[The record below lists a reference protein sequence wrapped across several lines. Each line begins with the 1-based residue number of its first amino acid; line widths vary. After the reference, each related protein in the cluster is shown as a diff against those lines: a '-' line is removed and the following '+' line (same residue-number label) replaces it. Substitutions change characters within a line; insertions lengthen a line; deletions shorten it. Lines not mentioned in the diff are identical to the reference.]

1 MEFKKSTLQHMP
13 IQLFAVIMG
22 LSGFAIMFAKAYHI
36 IGIPYWIY
44 EVVLFVDT
52 ALFTVIFTA
61 YLFKISI
68 YFKEV
73 KEEFYHPVK
82 SSFMAAISI
91 SFLLLSI
98 AFYDYNPLISV
109 LLWYIGTPLQLLF
122 TLIILRYWIHNDLKV
137 VHSNPAWFIPIV
149 GNVIVPIIGVE
160 VAPMFVSLFFFSFG
174 IFFWIV
180 LFTITLNRIIFHH
193 QLAKK
198 FIPTFFIFIAP
209 PSIGFVSYF
218 RITSGSI
225 DMLSMFFYSIAL
237 LILVLLLFMIKMYD
251 TKKFF
256 ISWWAYTF
264 PLASI
269 SIATLM
275 LEMVFHNLFTYAL
288 SVNLIIL
295 TSIVVGFVTY
305 KTFRA
310 CRAQKICIS
319 EEE

>member
-1 MEFKKSTLQHMP
+1 MELNQRTLQYMP
-13 IQLFAVIMG
+13 IQLFAIIMG

-36 IGIPYWIY
+36 IGLPYWIY
-44 EVVLFVDT
+44 STILFLDT
-52 ALFTVIFTA
+52 ILFLVIFTG
-61 YLFKISI
+61 YMLKII
-68 YFKEV
+68 FYFQEV
-73 KEEFYHPVK
+73 KKEFNHPVK

-98 AFYDYNPLISV
+98 AFYDYNPLISI
-109 LLWYIGTPLQLLF
+109 LLWAIGTPLQLMF
-122 TLIILRYWIHNDLKV
+122 TLLILKYWIHNDLEV

-149 GNVIVPIIGVE
+149 GNILIPVIGVE
-160 VAPMFVSLFFFSFG
+160 AAPMFISIFFFSLG

-180 LFTITLNRIIFHH
+180 LFTITINRIIFHH

-209 PSIGFVSYF
+209 PAVGFISYF

-225 DMLSMFFYSIAL
+225 DMFSMFLYFIAL
-237 LILVLLLFMIKMYD
+237 FTLLLLLFMIKMYD
-251 TKKFF
+251 TKEFF

-275 LEMVFHNLFTYAL
+275 MEMVFHNTLTYLA
-288 SVNLIIL
+288 SVAMVIL
-295 TSIVVGFVTY
+295 TTLVVGFVTY
-305 KTFRA
+305 RTLLAIK
-310 CRAQKICIS
+310 AQKICIS
-319 EEE
+319 EEK

>member
-1 MEFKKSTLQHMP
+1 MEFKVRTLQHMP

-22 LSGFAIMFAKAYHI
+22 LSGFAIMLAKAYHI
-36 IGIPYWIY
+36 IGMPYWVY
-44 EVVLFVDT
+44 KAVLFADT
-52 ALFTVIFTA
+52 ALFLVIFTA
-61 YLFKISI
+61 YMFKIAI
-68 YFKEV
+68 YFEAV
-73 KEEFYHPVK
+73 KKEFYHPVK

-98 AFYDYNPLISV
+98 AFYDYNPLHSI
-109 LLWYIGTPLQLLF
+109 LLWYIGMPLQLMF

-149 GNVIVPIIGVE
+149 GNVLVPIIGVDA
-160 VAPMFVSLFFFSFG
+160 APIYLSLFFFSLG
-174 IFFWIV
+174 LFFWIV
-180 LFTITLNRIIFHH
+180 LFTITMNRIIFHH

-209 PSIGFVSYF
+209 PAVAFVSYF
-218 RITSGSI
+218 RITAGSI
-225 DMLSMFFYSIAL
+225 DMLSMFLYSIAL
-237 LILVLLLFMIKMYD
+237 ITLLLLLFMIKMYD
-251 TKKFF
+251 TKEFF

-275 LEMVFHNLFTYAL
+275 LEMVFHNLFTYTL
-288 SVNLIIL
+288 SVGLIIL
-295 TSIVVGFVTY
+295 TTLVVGFVAY

-310 CRAQKICIS
+310 CRAQQICVS
-319 EEE
+319 EEG